1 MAAFAAS
8 AAPPDSTGPYARL
21 LRRNRRVA
29 LLRWLIPAGGV
40 VVALLIGGLIAL
52 DALRNQFGIA
62 HLRIDRE
69 RMIVDTPELASM
81 LPDGTVLTVSA
92 GAASAS
98 LLSADQIALASP
110 RLAMTSPNTPTMSAE
125 ADSAELNTTSQHLA
139 VAGPTRFSSADGVA
153 GSAEDLKA
161 NFTGKTADSG
171 PVRLTMPDGTS
182 LTADSMT
189 YDHAAR
195 VWTFRRVT
203 VSMPYTPGDQP

>member
-8 AAPPDSTGPYARL
+8 AATIDSTGTFARL
-21 LRRNRRVA
+21 TRRNRRVA
-29 LLRWLIPAGGV
+29 LLRWLVPAGGLV
-40 VVALLIGGLIAL
+40 IALLIGGLIAL

-81 LPDGTVLTVSA
+81 LPDGTVLTLSA

-98 LLSADQIALASP
+98 LLSTDQIALAAP

-125 ADSAELNTTSQHLA
+125 ADSAELDTNSQRLA
-139 VAGPTRFSSADGVA
+139 VPGPTSFSSADGVA
-153 GSAEDLKA
+153 GSAENLAADFIARHA
-161 NFTGKTADSG
+161 NSG
-171 PVRLTMPDGTS
+171 AVQLSMPDGTS
-182 LTADSMT
+182 LTAASME
-189 YDHAAR
+189 YDHSAR
-195 VWTFRRVT
+195 VWTVTRVT

>member
-8 AAPPDSTGPYARL
+8 AATIDSTGTFARL
-21 LRRNRRVA
+21 TRRNRRVA
-29 LLRWLIPAGGV
+29 LLRWLVPAGGLV
-40 VVALLIGGLIAL
+40 IALLIGGLIAL

-81 LPDGTVLTVSA
+81 LPDGTVLTLSA

-98 LLSADQIALASP
+98 LLSTDQIALAAP

-125 ADSAELNTTSQHLA
+125 ADSAELDTNSQRLA
-139 VAGPTRFSSADGVA
+139 VPGPTSFSSADGVA
-153 GSAEDLKA
+153 GSAENLAADFIARHA
-161 NFTGKTADSG
+161 NSG
-171 PVRLTMPDGTS
+171 AVQLSMPDGTS
-182 LTADSMT
+182 LTADSMD
-189 YDHAAR
+189 YDHSAR
-195 VWTFRRVT
+195 VWTFKRVT

>member
-153 GSAEDLKA
+153 GSVEDLKA

-182 LTADSMT
+182 LTADSMA

>member
-8 AAPPDSTGPYARL
+8 AAPLDSTGTYARL
-21 LRRNRRVA
+21 MRRNRMVA
-29 LLRWLIPAGGV
+29 LLRWLVPAAGLGI
-40 VVALLIGGLIAL
+40 ALLIGGLIAL

-62 HLRIDRE
+62 HLRIDRD
-69 RMIVDTPELASM
+69 RMVVDTPELASM
-81 LPDGTVLTVSA
+81 LPDGTVLTLSA

-98 LLSADQIALASP
+98 LLSSDQIALAAP

-125 ADSAELNTTSQHLA
+125 ADTAELDTTSQHVA
-139 VAGPTRFSSADGVA
+139 VTGPTSFSSADGVT

-161 NFTGKTADSG
+161 DFIGQQANSG

-182 LTADSMT
+182 LTADSMA
-189 YDHAAR
+189 YDHVAR
-195 VWTFRRVT
+195 IWTFQRVT